1 MKAFNVQM
9 KLNPFGLILSALTLV
24 VPLLIDF
31 ASELF
36 GSNEEVEKLTRS
48 QEAFN
53 NVAENTKGKLE
64 DENAEL
70 LKVFEALKK
79 TKAGTDDRQKALD
92 HVNSKYGTTLKN
104 LSDEAEFVDQLNVAY
119 KDLVS
124 TLEARIRAEAIQ
136 EELTQLIKER
146 ISAQKA
152 LAEAQKQ
159 SLEFTPTNIAD
170 FDPNKQ
176 IQVTELE
183 QASIDNMVDVAQR
196 ALDEINA
203 AIANLESDVG
213 GAELFDSLFGDGGDG
228 APVKNIKNQTK
239 AVNELSEAEKEEQLQ
254 YDLAQQ
260 RKLDKQE
267 QEKENAKILKQNALD
282 RAAEIERIN
291 AQQEQDDLE
300 RLKRQKEQQKE
311 LEEAIKQTT
320 KSITESLA
328 EIIKLRSDAIDKQI
342 QASNEQIT
350 KSESEVERLQQIGTA
365 QAIASA
371 EAEKRRIE
379 KEGAE
384 IEELEKKKRNL
395 LILTTGLE
403 RVNQLIQS
411 GNSNPF
417 QTTGGEIGNFISQLA
432 SFYDGTEL
440 TVADSLG
447 KTGTKDGHIVR
458 VHDNEHIVSAKD
470 SDRLHANGIYKTS
483 DIVDSALNWKNL
495 NTSSLIMNKRNN
507 DAQLISEIK
516 EMRKAF
522 NSIDF
527 PEQYVYL
534 DRDVFKKQN
543 SIKTV
548 THSNN
553 RI

>member
-1 MKAFNVQM
+1 MQEGRTKKALEVDLDRFKKQEEGGGNGGNGGEKSSNKKAVDLDKQRYE
-9 KLNPFGLILSALTLV
+9 
-24 VPLLIDF
+24 DF
-31 ASELF
+31 KK
-36 GSNEEVEKLTRS
+36 N
-48 QEAFN
+48 
-53 NVAENTKGKLE
+53 LE
-64 DENAEL
+64 DNIKKREIALRSSGATEEEISDALLNYKIDNLKKEKEYALKNFGEYSDEYINANLEL
-70 LKVFEALKK
+70 LRKIDSIEESNILNDDKVSKQRY
-79 TKAGTDDRQKALD
+79 DDF
-92 HVNSKYGTTLKN
+92 LKN
-104 LSDEAEFVDQLNVAY
+104 
-119 KDLVS
+119 
-124 TLEARIRAEAIQ
+124 Q
-136 EELTQLIKER
+136 ENNLKIIKNNLIKEGKTSEEIEEELSKQR
-146 ISAQKA
+146 ITNLREELDFTLNEFGQYSEEYLNARDKLNDAILNQDEK
-152 LAEAQKQ
+152 LAKKQ
-159 SLEFTPTNIAD
+159 LEMFKKTSENISNIVQDLA
-170 FDPNKQ
+170 NNRIK
-176 IQVTELE
+176 
-183 QASIDNMVDVAQR
+183 SIE
-196 ALDEINA
+196 DEI
-203 AIANLESDVG
+203 
-213 GAELFDSLFGDGGDG
+213 
-228 APVKNIKNQTK
+228 K
-239 AVNELSEAEKEEQLQ
+239 
-254 YDLAQQ
+254 
-260 RKLDKQE
+260 
-267 QEKENAKILKQNALD
+267 
-282 RAAEIERIN
+282 AAE
-291 AQQEQDDLE
+291 D
-300 RLKRQKEQQKE
+300 
-311 LEEAIKQTT
+311 
-320 KSITESLA
+320 
-328 EIIKLRSDAIDKQI
+328 QI
-342 QASNEQIT
+342 S
-350 KSESEVERLQQIGTA
+350 KSESEVERLQEIGTG

-411 GNSNPF
+411 GDSNPF
-417 QTTGGEIGNFISQLA
+417 KTTGGEIGNFISQLA

-548 THSNN
+548 NYSNN